1 MKNRM
6 TLLCILL
13 AAGSAMTLP
22 ADRTSW
28 EERAKSRKNVSK
40 AAQKLNDMARGSR
53 VARNVRDHLEHLGR
67 VVDYALKQEQL
78 TGSEKR
84 RVDTV
89 RRNIERYLD
98 RIDEE
103 GELSSREAQRLYA
116 EITRGYHLLWFLRRN
131 SSGKKLRMSILGKEI
146 ALREEYQKKADR
158 NALSKEEM
166 ADILKAYHKALRI
179 RDRVQMISL
188 PPDRKRK
195 MEESC
200 FRVLSEYFDVI
211 EKSSSN

>member
-1 MKNRM
+1 MKRDLK
-6 TLLCILL
+6 TFCILVL
-13 AAGSAMTLP
+13 AGMAMVLSA
-22 ADRTSW
+22 DKTSW
-28 EERAKSRKNVSK
+28 EERARSRKSVSK
-40 AAQKLNDMARGSR
+40 AAQELNDMARGSR

-84 RVDTV
+84 RVDTA

-131 SSGKKLRMSILGKEI
+131 SAGKKQRMSILGKEI
-146 ALREEYQKKADR
+146 SLREEYRKKADR

-200 FRVLSEYFDVI
+200 FRVLSEYDVV
-211 EKSSSN
+211 EKSSSD

>member
-1 MKNRM
+1 MRKRMK
-6 TLLCILL
+6 LLLILL
-13 AAGSAMTLP
+13 VCGTVIALH

-40 AAQKLNDMARGSR
+40 AAQELNDMARGSR

-84 RVDTV
+84 RVDTAK
-89 RRNIERYLD
+89 RNIERYLD

-131 SSGKKLRMSILGKEI
+131 SAGKKQRMSILGKEI
-146 ALREEYQKKADR
+146 SLREEYRKKADR

-200 FRVLSEYFDVI
+200 FRVLSEYFDVV
-211 EKSSSN
+211 EKSSSD